1 MLTLKVITT
10 DLEGQKETHLFY
22 GERIQ
27 HKEME
32 SDNHTSDLNLCLE
45 RNEMV
50 ISTTDL
56 AATPNSKQAYQ
67 KSRVFIYGE
76 GDAPKQLLW
85 ILPCADCYIMH
96 EGRTIDTF
104 SARFK

>member
-10 DLEGQKETHLFY
+10 DINGQIETHLFY

-27 HKEME
+27 HKEFE
-32 SDNHTSDLNLCLE
+32 TDDHKSDLKLCLE
-45 RNEMV
+45 KNEFV
-50 ISTTDL
+50 IGTTNLSD
-56 AATPNSKQAYQ
+56 TPESKQVYN

-76 GDAPKQLLW
+76 SDTPKQLLW

-96 EGRTIDTF
+96 DGKTIDTF